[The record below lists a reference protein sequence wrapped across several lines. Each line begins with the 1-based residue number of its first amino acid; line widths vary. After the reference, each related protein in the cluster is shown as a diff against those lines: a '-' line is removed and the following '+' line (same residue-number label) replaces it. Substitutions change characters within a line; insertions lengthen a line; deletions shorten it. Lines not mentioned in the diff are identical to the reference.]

1 MDTTILQSLCSD
13 VGSFMDSE
21 STSPSL
27 VLLLRDSDPA
37 GWKRLSDQYGPIIY
51 GWCRMRK
58 LDESTAG
65 DIAQEVFL
73 AVMRNLASFRKERQE
88 DTLRGWLWMITQNKI
103 RDHFRRLARSTHAAG
118 GSTAQMMLAQIAE
131 DESLSACDIR
141 TGHEAELAQALE
153 TIQAE
158 VQPST
163 WKAFWRTTIEG
174 VDSATIAEELGIS
187 TGAVRVN
194 RFRVL
199 KRLRELLSPY
209 VLDQAG
215 LT

>member
-1 MDTTILQSLCSD
+1 MS
-13 VGSFMDSE
+13 
-21 STSPSL
+21 STSEKSSKTSKSL
-27 VLLLRDSDPA
+27 IQRAAQNEPYAWEQFVDLYAPLVHTWISQRRIEPNA
-37 GWKRLSDQYGPIIY
+37 
-51 GWCRMRK
+51 
-58 LDESTAG
+58 AA
-65 DIAQEVFL
+65 DIVQDVFSSVHRSL
-73 AVMRNLASFRKERQE
+73 ARFSHSGGTF
-88 DTLRGWLWMITQNKI
+88 RGWLWTITRNKI